1 MNNYEKLKEVSD
13 EINKLIELKV
23 SSGKPE
29 FIAWKNK
36 AERLLIKIF
45 GKDSYE
51 HKEFQNTS
59 FSLSMWV
66 MGTPDSAFVNA
77 CKEGLLVSKAVFE
90 TYLSDLN
97 EGESNQQKRK
107 VTSNNYDKV
116 FIVHGHD
123 GEIKE
128 SVARLVEK
136 QGIIPIILHE
146 QANQGQTIIEKIEY
160 NADVSGAICLFTA
173 DDEGKS
179 KKENDYK
186 QRARQ
191 NVVFEAG
198 YFIGKF
204 GRNKVML
211 IADKDIEIPSDL
223 SGVVYS
229 DSGQWKFSVLQELK
243 AMGYNIDY
251 NKID

>member
-36 AERLLIKIF
+36 TERLLIKIF

-107 VTSNNYDKV
+107 VTSNNYNKV
-116 FIVHGHD
+116 FI
-123 GEIKE
+123 
-128 SVARLVEK
+128 
-136 QGIIPIILHE
+136 III
-146 QANQGQTIIEKIEY
+146 
-160 NADVSGAICLFTA
+160 
-173 DDEGKS
+173 
-179 KKENDYK
+179 
-186 QRARQ
+186 
-191 NVVFEAG
+191 
-198 YFIGKF
+198 
-204 GRNKVML
+204 M
-211 IADKDIEIPSDL
+211 
-223 SGVVYS
+223 
-229 DSGQWKFSVLQELK
+229 
-243 AMGYNIDY
+243 
-251 NKID
+251 

>member
-23 SSGKPE
+23 SSEKPE

-36 AERLLIKIF
+36 TERLLIKIF

-51 HKEFQNTS
+51 HMEFKNTS
-59 FSLSMWV
+59 FSLSVWV
-66 MGTPDSAFVNA
+66 LNTPDSAFVNA

-97 EGESNQQKRK
+97 EGEPNKQESL
-107 VTSNNYDKV
+107 SDNYAKV

-136 QGIIPIILHE
+136 QGITPIILHE

-179 KKENDYK
+179 KKESDYK

-223 SGVVYS
+223 NGVVYS
-229 DSGQWKFSVLQELK
+229 DSGHWKFSVLQELK